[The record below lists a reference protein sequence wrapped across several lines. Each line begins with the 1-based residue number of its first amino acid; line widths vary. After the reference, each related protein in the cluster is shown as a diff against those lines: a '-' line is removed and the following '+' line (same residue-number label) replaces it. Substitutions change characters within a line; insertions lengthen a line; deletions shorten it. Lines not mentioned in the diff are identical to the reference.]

1 MHEHHGLIVT
11 AFLIL
16 IFGLV
21 SKLSEKSSITAP
33 MVFVAVGLFISAL
46 DIFEVSI
53 EMSLVKTLAELTLVI
68 ILFTDASM
76 IQFNKL
82 TDALKGIPTRLLAL
96 GLPLT
101 MFLGAAVGYLLFPSW
116 NLWAI
121 LIVALVLSP
130 TDAALGQAVIKS
142 ETVPKKLRDS
152 ISIESG
158 LNDGIALPPILLCI
172 AALSAPDGML
182 PEGGHWLSY
191 LALQLTLG
199 PLIGG
204 IIGWAGG
211 RLIEHSVNKG
221 WMDPVFQ
228 QLSSISLAII
238 AFTCA
243 EIFHGNGFI
252 AAFFAGLLLGVKTL
266 EVRHRI
272 QEFGEAEGQ
281 LLSLSIFLLLG
292 LVAIPVF
299 YEFWSINAL
308 LYALLSLTVIRMLPV
323 FISLFSVNIS
333 TYSKLFVGWF
343 GPRGIAS
350 ILYLLIIIGEIG
362 FIGYEE
368 PLSVIVLTVLLS
380 TFLHG
385 ISALYLSSK
394 FKGIRN

>member
-1 MHEHHGLIVT
+1 MHDHNALIVT

-16 IFGLV
+16 IFGV
-21 SKLSEKSSITAP
+21 ISKLSEKSSVTAP
-33 MVFVAVGLFISAL
+33 MVFVAVGLIISAMGL
-46 DIFEVSI
+46 FEVHI
-53 EMSLVKTLAELTLVI
+53 EMSLVKTLAELTLII
-68 ILFTDASM
+68 ILFTDASL

-82 TDALKGIPTRLLAL
+82 VDALSGIPARLLII

-101 MFLGAAVGYLLFPSW
+101 MVAGTALGYLLFPSW
-116 NLWAI
+116 NLWVII
-121 LIVALVLSP
+121 LVALVLSP

-142 ETVPKKLRDS
+142 EMVPKNIKDS

-158 LNDGIALPPILLCI
+158 LNDGIALPPILVCL
-172 AALSAPDGML
+172 AALSAPNGIL

-199 PLIGG
+199 PIIGG
-204 IIGWAGG
+204 LVGWAGG
-211 RLIEHSVNKG
+211 RLIEYSVSRD
-221 WMDPVFQ
+221 WMDAIFQ

-238 AFTCA
+238 AFACA
-243 EIFHGNGFI
+243 EMFHGNGFI

-266 EVRHRI
+266 KVRHRI

-292 LVAIPVF
+292 LVAIPIS
-299 YEFWSINAL
+299 YEFWSLTSL

-323 FISLFSVNIS
+323 FISLIGVNIS
-333 TYSKLFVGWF
+333 IFSKLFVGWF

-362 FIGYEE
+362 FPGYEQA
-368 PLSVIVLTVLLS
+368 LSVIVLTVLIS

-385 ISALYLSSK
+385 ISALYLTKK
-394 FKGIRN
+394 FDTTK

>member
-16 IFGLV
+16 IFGVV

-33 MVFVAVGLFISAL
+33 MVFVAVGLFISSIGL
-46 DIFEVSI
+46 FEVSI

-82 TDALKGIPTRLLAL
+82 ADALSGIPARLLIV

-101 MFLGAAVGYLLFPSW
+101 MISGTVVGYLVFPSW
-116 NLWAI
+116 SLWVI
-121 LIVALVLSP
+121 FLVALVLSP

-142 ETVPKKLRDS
+142 EAVPKNIRDS
-152 ISIESG
+152 ISVESG

-199 PLIGG
+199 PIIGG
-204 IIGWAGG
+204 LIGWAGG
-211 RLIEHSVNKG
+211 RIIQYSVDRN

-238 AFTCA
+238 AFACA
-243 EIFHGNGFI
+243 EMFHGNGFI

-266 EVRHRI
+266 KVRHRI

-292 LVAIPVF
+292 LVAIPIF
-299 YEFWSINAL
+299 YEFWSLNTL
-308 LYALLSLTVIRMLPV
+308 LYALLSITFIRMLPV
-323 FISLFSVNIS
+323 FISLLGVNIS

-362 FIGYEE
+362 FVGYEQ

-385 ISALYLSSK
+385 ISALYLSKK
-394 FKGIRN
+394 FTGAKN